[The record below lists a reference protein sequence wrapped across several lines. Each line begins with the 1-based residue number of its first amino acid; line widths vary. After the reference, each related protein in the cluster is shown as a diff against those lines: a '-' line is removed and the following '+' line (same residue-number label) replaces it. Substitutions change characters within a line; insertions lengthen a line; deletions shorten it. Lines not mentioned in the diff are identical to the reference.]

1 MMSRFIIFFFP
12 VLFFYTETVFGF
24 TESDI
29 LFLRGLS
36 DRNLF
41 ESVEFFCNV
50 EFRNPNSSTVEKTNL
65 AAELVRS
72 RTRQLLL
79 AEPIRRSEL
88 RQHLSELETQFLG
101 SPDELTQPDYSL
113 ARISLQFQFAVTEY
127 TLGDWQRLEAEITS
141 EISRDTALQQ
151 SRATLLY
158 SLECFQRCT
167 EQLEKL
173 RQKTGLNTDSLFE
186 RRLLVLLRSIGY
198 QRGLAQMSLA
208 ISFPAGDDRIFSLNR
223 AVGLLTEI
231 ASLPIDD
238 PIIFRSRI
246 ELATCYR
253 FLENYDKCKE
263 LLLRLQNTEL
273 PSELRFHAEAELIRY
288 WLAVGNVDE
297 AVRKT
302 GEDHPDSSVYPDYD
316 LAKLEVLLVL
326 SRRFRDKT
334 EQQTEINRMI
344 LEQMRRID
352 QQFGT
357 YWGRRARMLL
367 GNSSLTAA
375 EGIDAP
381 LLKMLAEDQFQNGRF
396 TEAVRFFELASRRAE
411 TVGNNKETF
420 NNAVSAIAVLGEV
433 LKRLETITI
442 SHTEPEIAKTEITLC
457 RRRMIDSLRN
467 LSTRFPENPDV
478 TKLHLKAVDLAA
490 QAVLQKE
497 MPLDDYLALLKEHA
511 ERWADSPKIAPL
523 LFRAAV
529 LLESQ
534 GQALNALSILEKIPN
549 HSAVGLD
556 AVNTAKRCFAAL
568 TATEL
573 PLSVAEWFE
582 RRLPVE
588 GEAGTWN
595 EADIVSVICAVEQR
609 IQAFA
614 LAANKNEVAE
624 IPKKSERLLRNALRN
639 FPELKPITKIQ
650 IQAMLVTV
658 LNDLEQKEEGAA
670 MLRDLNSQQLAAL
683 PAAEKRN
690 FLRVQIQLLAETGK
704 VQEAVDLLKQQLK
717 QNPNDILF
725 LILLAEILTRQNDF
739 GTQSKAIELWM
750 RIANQSGKNT
760 ETWWL
765 SRERIIDL
773 YFRQNKITEA
783 KKEFEL
789 LRLLYP
795 ELGGA
800 ARKSRLEQ
808 QFNTLQ
814 NK

>member
-1 MMSRFIIFFFP
+1 MSRFLTFFFL
-12 VLFFYTETVFGF
+12 VLFFDAESVFGF

-41 ESVEFFCNV
+41 ESVEIFCNG
-50 EFRNPNSSTVEKTNL
+50 EFQNPNNSAVQKTIL
-65 AAELVRS
+65 ATELVRS

-79 AEPIRRSEL
+79 AEPVRRSEL
-88 RQHLSELETQFLG
+88 RRQLSELETQFLG
-101 SPDELTQPDYSL
+101 SPDELTQPELLL
-113 ARISLQFQFAVTEY
+113 ARISLQFQFSVTEY
-127 TLGDWQRLEAEITS
+127 TLGDWQRLEAEFLSGT
-141 EISRDTALQQ
+141 SRDNALQQ
-151 SRATLLY
+151 ARTTLLY
-158 SLECFQRCT
+158 SLECFQHCT
-167 EQLEKL
+167 EQLKKL

-186 RRLLVLLRSIGY
+186 RRFLILLRSIGY
-198 QRGLAQMSLA
+198 QTGLAQMSLA
-208 ISFPAGDDRIFSLNR
+208 ISFPAGDDRIFGLNR
-223 AVGLLTEI
+223 AVSFLTEL
-231 ASLPIDD
+231 AALPIDD

-246 ELATCYR
+246 ELATCHR
-253 FLENYDKCKE
+253 LLGDYDKCKE

-273 PSELRFHAEAELIRY
+273 PTELRFQTEAELIRY

-297 AVRKT
+297 AVGKIK
-302 GEDHPDSSVYPDYD
+302 EDHPDSSVYPDYD
-316 LAKLEVLLVL
+316 LAKLEILLVL
-326 SRRFRDKT
+326 SRRFQDKA
-334 EQQTEINRMI
+334 EQQTEVNRMI
-344 LEQMRRID
+344 LEQTRRID

-357 YWGRRARMLL
+357 YWKRRAMMFL
-367 GNSSLTAA
+367 GNSYFSAG
-375 EGIDAP
+375 EGIDAS
-381 LLKMLAEDQFQNGRF
+381 LLKMLAEDQFQNGQF

-411 TVGNNKETF
+411 MVGNKEETF

-433 LKRLETITI
+433 LKRLETVTI
-442 SHTEPEIAKTEITLC
+442 SHSEPANTKTEITLC
-457 RRRMIDSLRN
+457 RRQMIDSLRN
-467 LSTRFPENPDV
+467 ISLRFPEHPDV
-478 TKLHLKAVDLAA
+478 TELHLKAVDLAA
-490 QAVLQKE
+490 QAVLEKAA
-497 MPLDDYLALLKEHA
+497 PLDDYLALLKEHA
-511 ERWADSPKIAPL
+511 ERWTNSPKIASL

-534 GQALNALSILEKIPN
+534 GQASNALSMLEKIPN
-549 HSAVGLD
+549 HSAIGLD
-556 AVNTAKRCFAAL
+556 TVNTAKRCFNAL
-568 TATEL
+568 TETEL
-573 PLSVAEWFE
+573 PISVAEWFE

-588 GEAGTWN
+588 GNAGTWN
-595 EADIVSVICAVEQR
+595 EADVVSVMYAVEQR

-614 LAANKNEVAE
+614 RAANKTEVAE
-624 IPKKSERLLRNALRN
+624 IPKKSEQLLRNALRY

-650 IQAMLVTV
+650 LQAMLVTV

-670 MLRDLNSQQLAAL
+670 ILRDLNSQQLEML
-683 PAAEKRN
+683 PATEKRD

-717 QNPNDILF
+717 QNPNDLPF

-739 GTQSKAIELWM
+739 GTQTKAVELWT

-795 ELGGA
+795 ELGGT
-800 ARKSRLEQ
+800 ARKSRIEAK
-808 QFNTLQ
+808 FNTLK